1 MSHLLHFGSRFIY
14 SIKYY
19 PIPFFLHM
27 AIFSLEIFSIYP
39 PGSSAGS
46 SVPLLPV
53 FVVRSTPF

>member
-46 SVPLLPV
+46 SVPLLPG
-53 FVVRSTPF
+53 